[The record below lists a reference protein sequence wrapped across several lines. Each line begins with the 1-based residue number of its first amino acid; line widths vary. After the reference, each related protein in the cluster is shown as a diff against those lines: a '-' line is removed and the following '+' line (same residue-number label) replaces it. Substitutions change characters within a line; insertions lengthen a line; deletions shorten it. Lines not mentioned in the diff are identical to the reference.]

1 MRNLSSDLW
10 HYIADYLLPHYALL
24 NIRGVLPGPRAVSIN
39 SITTAKKMWYGFTDY
54 EGTSYVSWLS
64 SSPRGPRSLSLAS
77 NADRAPGCLLLT
89 AENHLGITD
98 VRLSDFRESNAIS
111 ERPGTWWRTIP
122 LDCLGM
128 KVDVESD
135 GIKLRRLVCGD
146 LGTIAWSVPEPRTPR
161 FHYFT
166 DGSSSRAPARMT
178 FFRSNHPEA
187 TGYSFLW
194 DCGLVH
200 IHAHVAGEDT
210 AFYRSLPPGSWL
222 YMPVDH
228 GEFISEIW
236 QQKSL
241 FFRERAIA
249 FVTNNGRVFVAGIYL
264 RADRMPFVLI
274 ERPSQELGR
283 IYFESSANGIGALAF
298 ATDAPRIEHLLF
310 KCPQPSPN
318 NILLSIENYFF
329 SSHSLDRLEEVT
341 PCLAKDGTGVVGLI
355 LHFPDGHRG
364 SLGQVRFDSL
374 GDRFTIAE
382 KPSWFLGFGKQ
393 QGRYPYVVKV
403 AACRP
408 RVDGDV
414 QDVMELSRTGK
425 LEWIWSERQCL
436 VLYNGCRSPPTT

>member
-98 VRLSDFRESNAIS
+98 VRLSDF
-111 ERPGTWWRTIP
+111 
-122 LDCLGM
+122 L
-128 KVDVESD
+128 DVESD

-249 FVTNNGRVFVAGIYL
+249 FVTNNGRVFVAVKSSVGSTSRVRPTESGLLHLQQML
-264 RADRMPFVLI
+264 R
-274 ERPSQELGR
+274 G
-283 IYFESSANGIGALAF
+283 
-298 ATDAPRIEHLLF
+298 
-310 KCPQPSPN
+310 
-318 NILLSIENYFF
+318 
-329 SSHSLDRLEEVT
+329 
-341 PCLAKDGTGVVGLI
+341 
-355 LHFPDGHRG
+355 
-364 SLGQVRFDSL
+364 
-374 GDRFTIAE
+374 
-382 KPSWFLGFGKQ
+382 
-393 QGRYPYVVKV
+393 
-403 AACRP
+403 
-408 RVDGDV
+408 
-414 QDVMELSRTGK
+414 
-425 LEWIWSERQCL
+425 
-436 VLYNGCRSPPTT
+436 